1 MTTPSALRSAA
12 GPDLSAAEL
21 YALLKLRTDVFI
33 VEQKCPYPEI
43 DGRDLDPTT
52 QHLWWQPAQ
61 RPLAYLRV
69 LGAPGTTRRIGR
81 VCTAAEARGGGLGA
95 LLMRA
100 ALDAIGPDPSE
111 LDAQTHAQPFYERFG
126 YVAQGA
132 PYDDDGIAHIHMTRA
147 ARACPRSPAR

>member
-1 MTTPSALRSAA
+1 MTTPSALRSVA

-21 YALLKLRTDVFI
+21 HALLKLRTDVFI

-61 RPLAYLRV
+61 HPLAYLRV

-81 VCTAAEARGGGLGA
+81 VCTAAAARGNGLGA

-100 ALDAIGPDPSE
+100 ALDVVGPDPSE
-111 LDAQTHAQPFYERFG
+111 LDAQTYAQAFYERFD
-126 YVAQGA
+126 YTAQGA
-132 PYDDDGIAHIHMTRA
+132 PYDDDGIMHIHMTR
-147 ARACPRSPAR
+147 PGPGFGSPVR